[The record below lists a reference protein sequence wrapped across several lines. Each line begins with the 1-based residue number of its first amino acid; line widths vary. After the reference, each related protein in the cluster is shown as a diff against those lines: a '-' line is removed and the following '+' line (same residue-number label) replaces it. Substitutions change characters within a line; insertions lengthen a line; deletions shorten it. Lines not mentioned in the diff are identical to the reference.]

1 MLTWRTKER
10 EKKEKGGADQ
20 QEIGRKGGGGW
31 KKGEREINSSA
42 ATRECYS
49 YHNFLL
55 SAMLVYNYK
64 DAPILSIA
72 VRLASSPG
80 HSQILSHSRGEK
92 SGEGLGSKLRKTMSR
107 TGNGGLGLFSQFSPR
122 LQDKIWEWPGDEA
135 TIPTFLVASG
145 RTVCIVC

>member
-1 MLTWRTKER
+1 M
-10 EKKEKGGADQ
+10 GG
-20 QEIGRKGGGGW
+20 GGGGW
-31 KKGEREINSSA
+31 KKREREINSSA

-92 SGEGLGSKLRKTMSR
+92 SGEGLGSKLHHGSEMVDSVSTNR
-107 TGNGGLGLFSQFSPR
+107 TGNGKLG
-122 LQDKIWEWPGDEA
+122 
-135 TIPTFLVASG
+135 
-145 RTVCIVC
+145 